1 MEAGIRHTELGRSKF
16 SFHLPKVQTE
26 KGIGILV
33 GKMTN
38 KGSVRVI
45 KKRFLLSSELERRAR
60 EDYVKFKDNM

>member
-1 MEAGIRHTELGRSKF
+1 MGIRHMELEISSF

-38 KGSVRVI
+38 KENLRVI
-45 KKRFLLSSELERRAR
+45 KKRFLGTKT
-60 EDYVKFKDNM
+60 DT